1 MNEQVWF
8 LNYCNWWTSEHPA
21 GSDLRGLS
29 TFSANTTWYLNT
41 NRVTSSSSTHIDY
54 RVEATIDRVGLASL
68 HHPAC
73 LFIKKRLQYYI
84 LDASI
89 SQVLSKNFSFTPL
102 LFTNMR
108 DDILAKRMFLAGCF
122 GLPWL
127 WAVHSLY
134 WYRKQQPNHAHDDD
148 HQDALLATPSSSDT
162 DGMSFRFF
170 IKCVCVGRAP
180 RWKAR

>member
-1 MNEQVWF
+1 
-8 LNYCNWWTSEHPA
+8 
-21 GSDLRGLS
+21 
-29 TFSANTTWYLNT
+29 
-41 NRVTSSSSTHIDY
+41 
-54 RVEATIDRVGLASL
+54 
-68 HHPAC
+68 
-73 LFIKKRLQYYI
+73 
-84 LDASI
+84 
-89 SQVLSKNFSFTPL
+89 
-102 LFTNMR
+102 MR

>member
-1 MNEQVWF
+1 
-8 LNYCNWWTSEHPA
+8 
-21 GSDLRGLS
+21 
-29 TFSANTTWYLNT
+29 
-41 NRVTSSSSTHIDY
+41 
-54 RVEATIDRVGLASL
+54 
-68 HHPAC
+68 
-73 LFIKKRLQYYI
+73 
-84 LDASI
+84 
-89 SQVLSKNFSFTPL
+89 
-102 LFTNMR
+102 MR

-170 IKCVCVGRAP
+170 IKCVLGKGATMESSLSFDGMTRIT
-180 RWKAR
+180 